1 MGPGRSDQEWPT
13 SPPRLVPQSDG
24 YADYVDRSQAGPV
37 APPAGRATGAQ
48 AAARHALGWGQDRNR
63 AARPGHRKVRR
74 GFGGPGRA
82 NRQRSIRSTITILL
96 VIPLLSLIA
105 LWAYAAVS
113 TVGGAIANSND
124 NTLNQEIGAPIAA
137 LVGALQ
143 TEGADTFVWQN
154 AHALY
159 QRAHGR
165 LPAKAVQAMNA
176 GKAAMDAQRPKTDA
190 AIAGFRVAA
199 AKAAGL
205 EPVADKPVAAALLAD
220 LSRVPKLRAEV
231 DAGTIPALTA
241 FEDYTATGNATD
253 PYAAGLSDFD
263 GSSIAEYSQGQAVL
277 QEGEAA
283 EDIGEEASLVGG
295 VLAGG
300 GTMSKAEHTLF
311 VQTVDDQRLLESLG
325 DAPTDWQESPNPYA
339 PVDASPA
346 FKNLQ
351 ALENKIVAGRPGAA
365 LPVSPTAW
373 AAGVGTVFAKL
384 TAAETATR
392 GAITSGQAR
401 ASDAVVRNVI
411 VVGGA
416 GLLAVI
422 VSSVLL
428 LGFGNRISREL
439 TALRGAAR
447 TLADERLPSVVGRLR
462 AGADVDVAVEAPPLD
477 LGTRTREVTETADA
491 FSAVQRT
498 AVEAAVEQAQLR
510 SGVSRV
516 FRSLSRRNQSLLQR
530 QLKLLDEMERATD
543 DPDALAQLFRLDHLT
558 TRMRRQAEGLII
570 LSGAAPGRT
579 WRQPVPVVEVLRG
592 AIGEIEDFARVE
604 LVTDSPDFVQGTAVA
619 DVTHMLAELI
629 ENAVQYSPPGTRVQI
644 RGGRVGNGYALEIE
658 DRGLGIP
665 SDTMNALNER
675 LAKPPE
681 FDLADSDQL
690 GLFVVSRLAAR
701 HGVRISLRAS
711 GYGGTAAVVLLPRA
725 LVVAEADVPFQPGK
739 AADEA
744 VGWDAPAGPSPAAGT
759 GQSAGQSAGQSVG
772 AATEALAGR
781 RMLRPERGLNGA
793 SPGSSLGAAPSAAA
807 AGADGSAGSAEPGPA
822 GLPRRAPQTNMAPQ
836 LRGGRP
842 TAPTGPLAGRDPE
855 RARSL
860 MSAIQQGL
868 RSGRAAGTPD
878 ETDCRPGGDDAG
890 TASGWSRQ

>member
-1 MGPGRSDQEWPT
+1 MGPGRADQEWPT

-37 APPAGRATGAQ
+37 GPPAG
-48 AAARHALGWGQDRNR
+48 LGNGQQGVTRRGLGRGQDRSR
-63 AARPGHRKVRR
+63 AGHAGHRKSRR
-74 GFGGPGRA
+74 SSRRTGRTGRTGRGG
-82 NRQRSIRSTITILL
+82 RQRSIRSTITILL

-113 TVGGAIANSND
+113 TVGGAIANQSD
-124 NTLNQEIGAPIAA
+124 NTLNQEVGGPIAA

-143 TEGADTFVWQN
+143 TEQADTFVWQN
-154 AHALY
+154 SHALY
-159 QRAHGR
+159 QSAHGH
-165 LPAKAVQAMNA
+165 LPAQAVAAMNA
-176 GKAAMDAQRPKTDA
+176 SKAAMDAGRPRTDA
-190 AIAGFRVAA
+190 AVAAFRVAA
-199 AKAAGL
+199 KQAESL
-205 EPVADKPVAAALLAD
+205 EPALDKPVSAALLAD
-220 LSRVPKLRAEV
+220 LSRLPQLRAGI
-231 DAGTIPALTA
+231 DAGTVPALTA
-241 FEDYTATGNATD
+241 FEDYTATGSATD

-300 GTMSKAEHTLF
+300 GIMSTAEHALF
-311 VQTVDDQRLLESLG
+311 VQTVYAQRLLETLG
-325 DAPTDWQESPNPYA
+325 DSPNGWQESPNPYA
-339 PVDASPA
+339 PVDASPT

-351 ALENKIVAGRPGAA
+351 KLENAIIAGRAGAP
-365 LPVSPTAW
+365 LPVSSTAW
-373 AAGVGTVFAKL
+373 QAGVGTVFAKL

-392 GAITSGQAR
+392 LDITSGQAR
-401 ASDAVVRNVI
+401 ASDAVIRNVI

-439 TALRGAAR
+439 TGLRGAAR
-447 TLADERLPSVVGRLR
+447 TLADERLPSVVSRLR
-462 AGADVDVAVEAPPLD
+462 AGGDVDVAVEAPPLN
-477 LGTRTREVTETADA
+477 LGTRTREVTDTADA

-516 FRSLSRRNQSLLQR
+516 FRSLARRNQSLLQR
-530 QLKLLDEMERATD
+530 QLKLLDEMERATEE
-543 DPDALAQLFRLDHLT
+543 PDALAQLFRLDHLT

-579 WRQPVPVVEVLRG
+579 WRQPVAVVEVLRG

-629 ENAVQYSPPGTRVQI
+629 ENAVQYSPPGTKVQV
-644 RGGRVGNGYALEIE
+644 RGGRVANGYVIEIE

-665 SDTMNALNER
+665 LDTMETLNER

-701 HGVRISLRAS
+701 HNVKISLRVS
-711 GYGGTAAVVLLPRA
+711 GYGGTAAVVLLPRT
-725 LVVAEADVPFQPGK
+725 LVVAEDEVP
-739 AADEA
+739 
-744 VGWDAPAGPSPAAGT
+744 
-759 GQSAGQSAGQSVG
+759 
-772 AATEALAGR
+772 ALAGR
-781 RMLRPERGLNGA
+781 AAKEAQAAARAAARVRVRRGVLGSVARGSGGGA
-793 SPGSSLGAAPSAAA
+793 GWSAAA
-807 AGADGSAGSAEPGPA
+807 AA
-822 GLPRRAPQTNMAPQ
+822 RA
-836 LRGGRP
+836 RGGRWRRRRRRV
-842 TAPTGPLAGRDPE
+842 A
-855 RARSL
+855 
-860 MSAIQQGL
+860 GL
-868 RSGRAAGTPD
+868 RGRRDVRRRRGCRGCRAAA
-878 ETDCRPGGDDAG
+878 PGAAG
-890 TASGWSRQ
+890 EHGAAAPR

>member
-1 MGPGRSDQEWPT
+1 MGPGRADQEWPT

-24 YADYVDRSQAGPV
+24 YADYIDQSQAGP
-37 APPAGRATGAQ
+37 AGPPAGLANGQQGA
-48 AAARHALGWGQDRNR
+48 AGNALARGLDRSRPAHA
-63 AARPGHRKVRR
+63 GHRKDRR
-74 GFGGPGRA
+74 VFRGASRSG
-82 NRQRSIRSTITILL
+82 RQRSIRSTITILL

-113 TVGGAIANSND
+113 TVGGAIANRND
-124 NTLNQEIGAPIAA
+124 NTLNQELGAPIAA
-137 LVGALQ
+137 LVAALQ
-143 TEGADTFVWQN
+143 AEGADTFVWQKS
-154 AHALY
+154 HALY
-159 QRAHGR
+159 QSAHGR
-165 LPAKAVQAMNA
+165 LPAKAVEAMNA
-176 GKAAMDAQRPKTDA
+176 SKAAMDAQRPRTDA
-190 AIAGFRVAA
+190 AITDFKAA
-199 AKAAGL
+199 AKQAASL
-205 EPVADKPVAAALLAD
+205 EPAGDKPEAATLIAD
-220 LSRVPKLRAEV
+220 LNGVPRLRAKV
-231 DAGTIPALTA
+231 DAGTMPALTA
-241 FEDYTATGNATD
+241 FEDYVATGYASD
-253 PYAAGLSDFD
+253 PYAGGLSNTD

-300 GTMSKAEHTLF
+300 GIMSPAEHSLF
-311 VQTVDDQRLLESLG
+311 VQTVDNQRLLESLG
-325 DAPTDWQESPNPYA
+325 AAPIDWQESPDPYA

-351 ALENKIVAGRPGAA
+351 TLEDKIAAGRPGAP

-373 AAGVGTVFAKL
+373 EAGVGTVFDRL
-384 TAAETATR
+384 NAAETATR

-439 TALRGAAR
+439 TGLRGAAR

-462 AGADVDVAVEAPPLD
+462 AGRDVDVAVEAPPLD

-516 FRSLSRRNQSLLQR
+516 FRSLARRNQSLLQR
-530 QLKLLDEMERATD
+530 QLKLLDEMERATE
-543 DPDALAQLFRLDHLT
+543 DPDALSQLFRLDHLT

-629 ENAVQYSPPGTRVQI
+629 ENAVQYSPPGTSVQV
-644 RGGRVGNGYALEIE
+644 RGGRVANGYALEIE

-665 SDTMNALNER
+665 PDTMNTLNQR

-701 HGVRISLRAS
+701 HGVRISLRVS
-711 GYGGTAAVVLLPRA
+711 GYGGTSAVVLLPRA
-725 LVVAEADVPFQPGK
+725 LVVAENEVPFLPGK
-739 AADEA
+739 ASTEA
-744 VGWDAPAGPSPAAGT
+744 AGWDGAGPSSALAAG
-759 GQSAGQSAGQSVG
+759 QPAGRGLG
-772 AATEALAGR
+772 TAAQALAGR
-781 RMLRPERGLNGA
+781 RMLRPERGLNQA
-793 SPGSSLGAAPSAAA
+793 SPGSTFGDAPSAAA
-807 AGADGSAGSAEPGPA
+807 AGGLAGSAGSGTG

-842 TAPTGPLAGRDPE
+842 GAPAGPLAGRSPE
-855 RARSL
+855 HARSL

-878 ETDCRPGGDDAG
+878 ETDSRTGGEDPPA
-890 TASGWSRQ
+890 ASGWSQ

>member
-1 MGPGRSDQEWPT
+1 MGPGRADQEWPT

-37 APPAGRATGAQ
+37 GPPAG
-48 AAARHALGWGQDRNR
+48 LGNGQQGVTRRGLGRGQDRSR
-63 AARPGHRKVRR
+63 AGHAGHRKSRR
-74 GFGGPGRA
+74 SSGRTGRTGRTGRGS
-82 NRQRSIRSTITILL
+82 RQRSIRSTITILL

-113 TVGGAIANSND
+113 TVGGAIANQSD
-124 NTLNQEIGAPIAA
+124 NTLNQEVGGPIAA

-143 TEGADTFVWQN
+143 TEQADTFVWQN
-154 AHALY
+154 SHALY
-159 QRAHGR
+159 QSAHGH
-165 LPAKAVQAMNA
+165 LPAQAVEAMNA
-176 GKAAMDAQRPKTDA
+176 SKAAMDAERPRTDA
-190 AIAGFRVAA
+190 AVAAFRVAA
-199 AKAAGL
+199 KQAESL
-205 EPVADKPVAAALLAD
+205 EPALDKPVAAALLAD
-220 LSRVPKLRAEV
+220 LSRLPQLRAGI

-241 FEDYTATGNATD
+241 FEDYTATGSATD

-300 GTMSKAEHTLF
+300 GIMSTAEHALF
-311 VQTVDDQRLLESLG
+311 VQTVYAQRLLETLG
-325 DAPTDWQESPNPYA
+325 DSPNDWQESPNPYA
-339 PVDASPA
+339 PVDASPT

-351 ALENKIVAGRPGAA
+351 KLENAIIAGRAGAP

-373 AAGVGTVFAKL
+373 QAGVGTVFAKL

-392 GAITSGQAR
+392 LDITSGQAR
-401 ASDAVVRNVI
+401 ASDAVIRNVI

-439 TALRGAAR
+439 TGLRGAAR
-447 TLADERLPSVVGRLR
+447 TLADERLPSVVSRLR
-462 AGADVDVAVEAPPLD
+462 AGGDVDVAVEAPPLN
-477 LGTRTREVTETADA
+477 LGTRTREVTDTADA

-516 FRSLSRRNQSLLQR
+516 FRSLARRNQSLLQR
-530 QLKLLDEMERATD
+530 QLKLLDEMERATEE
-543 DPDALAQLFRLDHLT
+543 PDALAQLFRLDHLT

-579 WRQPVPVVEVLRG
+579 WRQPVAVVEVLRG

-629 ENAVQYSPPGTRVQI
+629 ENAVQYSPPGTKVQV
-644 RGGRVGNGYALEIE
+644 RGGRVANGYVIEIE

-665 SDTMNALNER
+665 LDIMETLNER

-701 HGVRISLRAS
+701 HNVKISLRVS
-711 GYGGTAAVVLLPRA
+711 GYGGTAAVVLLPRT
-725 LVVAEADVPFQPGK
+725 LVVAEDEVPALAGR
-739 AADEA
+739 AAKEA
-744 VGWDAPAGPSPAAGT
+744 QAAARAAAA
-759 GQSAGQSAGQSVG
+759 SASAAASSGASLGG
-772 AATEALAGR
+772 AAEALAGR
-781 RMLRPERGLNGA
+781 RLLRPERGLGV
-793 SPGSSLGAAPSAAA
+793 GAAADGGSPASAAA
-807 AGADGSAGSAEPGPA
+807 GTSGVAGAGAAGPA
-822 GLPRRAPQTNMAPQ
+822 GLPRRAPQASMAPQ
-836 LRGGRP
+836 LRESRS
-842 TAPTGPLAGRDPE
+842 TAPKGPLAGRSPE
-855 RARSL
+855 QARSL

-868 RSGRAAGTPD
+868 RSGRAASTPED
-878 ETDCRPGGDDAG
+878 TDSAPDGEGPGAG
-890 TASGWSRQ
+890 PGWSQ

>member
-1 MGPGRSDQEWPT
+1 MGPGRADQEWPT

-24 YADYVDRSQAGPV
+24 YADYMDQSQAGQ
-37 APPAGRATGAQ
+37 AGQAGSPAGSASGS
-48 AAARHALGWGQDRNR
+48 RNGRQR
-63 AARPGHRKVRR
+63 AAHAGHRKTRR
-74 GFGGPGRA
+74 SSAGYDRA
-82 NRQRSIRSTITILL
+82 GRQRSIRSTMTILL

-113 TVGGAIANSND
+113 TVGGAIANQND
-124 NTLNQEIGAPIAA
+124 NTLNQEVGGPIAT

-154 AHALY
+154 AHGLY
-159 QRAHGR
+159 QSAHGH
-165 LPAKAVQAMNA
+165 LPASAVEAMHA
-176 GKAAMDAQRPKTDA
+176 SQTAMDGQRPRTDA
-190 AIAGFRVAA
+190 AIAEFRVAA
-199 AKAAGL
+199 AKAASL
-205 EPVADKPVAAALLAD
+205 EPAVDKPVAATLLAD
-220 LSRVPKLRAEV
+220 LSRIPKLRAEV

-241 FEDYTATGNATD
+241 FEDYTATGNETD

-300 GTMSKAEHTLF
+300 GIMSAAEHTLF

-325 DAPTDWQESPNPYA
+325 DSPTDWQESPNPYA
-339 PVDASPA
+339 PVDASPV

-351 ALENKIVAGRPGAA
+351 TLENKIIAGRPGAPF
-365 LPVSPTAW
+365 PVSPAAW
-373 AAGVGTVFAKL
+373 EAGVGTVFDKL

-392 GAITSGQAR
+392 LDITSGQAR
-401 ASDAVVRNVI
+401 TSDAVIRNVI

-422 VSSVLL
+422 VSSFLL

-439 TALRGAAR
+439 TGLRGAAR
-447 TLADERLPSVVGRLR
+447 TLADERLPNVVRRLR
-462 AGADVDVAVEAPPLD
+462 AGADVDVAVEAPPLN

-510 SGVSRV
+510 GGVSRV
-516 FRSLSRRNQSLLQR
+516 FRSLARRNQSLLQR
-530 QLKLLDEMERATD
+530 QLKLLDEMERNTE

-579 WRQPVPVVEVLRG
+579 WRQPVAVVEVLRG

-629 ENAVQYSPPGTRVQI
+629 ENAVQYSPPGTKVQV
-644 RGGRVGNGYALEIE
+644 RGGRVANGYVIEVE

-665 SDTMNALNER
+665 LDIMQTLNER

-701 HGVRISLRAS
+701 HNVKISLRVS
-711 GYGGTAAVVLLPRA
+711 GYGGTSAVVLLPRT
-725 LVVAEADVPFQPGK
+725 LVVAEDEVPALAGR
-739 AADEA
+739 AAKEA
-744 VGWDAPAGPSPAAGT
+744 QAA
-759 GQSAGQSAGQSVG
+759 ARA
-772 AATEALAGR
+772 AATASASVAASLGGPAEALAGR
-781 RMLRPERGLNGA
+781 RLLRPERGV
-793 SPGSSLGAAPSAAA
+793 SVGAAVDAGPSASAA
-807 AGADGSAGSAEPGPA
+807 DGPA
-822 GLPRRAPQTNMAPQ
+822 GLPRRAPQASMAPQ
-836 LRGGRP
+836 LRESRP
-842 TAPTGPLAGRDPE
+842 TAPKGPLAGRSPE
-855 RARSL
+855 QARSL

-868 RSGRAAGTPD
+868 RSGRAAGTPAGSD
-878 ETDCRPGGDDAG
+878 SAPGGEDSSGDGPGAG
-890 TASGWSRQ
+890 PGWSQ